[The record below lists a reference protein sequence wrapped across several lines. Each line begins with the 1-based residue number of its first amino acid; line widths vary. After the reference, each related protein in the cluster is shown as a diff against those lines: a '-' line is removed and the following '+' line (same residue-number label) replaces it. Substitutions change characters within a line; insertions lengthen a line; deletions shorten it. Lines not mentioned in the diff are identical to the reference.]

1 VPIASFHVEKQ
12 DSGSRARAG
21 VLTLPHGDV
30 QTPVFMPVGTQ
41 ATVKG
46 LTPVEVEALGAQIV
60 LANTYHLYLRPGPE
74 LVAALGGL
82 HALMAWDRPILTDSG
97 GFQVFSLGFG
107 REHGVGKIAKTFPAE
122 ASRAQRAAG
131 KGQEPGQGAGT
142 GSPEAGDEEGLD
154 ASAPRPS
161 SPNPRPQPRGH
172 ARLTRVDDDG
182 VTFTSHIDG
191 SPHRLTPERSIRIQ
205 EELGADVILAFDEC
219 TSPLAGYEY
228 TRQAMARTH
237 RWAER
242 CVAAR
247 QATPQALFGIVQGGE
262 YADLR
267 EASARFIA
275 SLPFEGVAIG
285 GSLGQSKA
293 DMHAVLDWTVPHL
306 PDAWPRHLL
315 GIGEPEDLFAGVA
328 RGIDMFDCVAPT
340 RLGRHGVLYVPD
352 GRLHIDNAAYR
363 EDPAPPQE
371 GCDCYTCRH
380 FSRAY
385 LRHLFVANEMLGPRL
400 ATIHNLRFLVRL
412 MQDVRQSI
420 LDDGFAAFQSAFLAR
435 WRSQDT

>member
-1 VPIASFHVEKQ
+1 VSVTVASFRVEKQ
-12 DSGSRARAG
+12 DSRSRARAG

-30 QTPVFMPVGTQ
+30 QTPAFMPVGTQ

-46 LTPVEVEALGAQIV
+46 LTPVELAALGAQIV

-122 ASRAQRAAG
+122 AGRG
-131 KGQEPGQGAGT
+131 WGIGDGGQG
-142 GSPEAGDEEGLD
+142 SDQ
-154 ASAPRPS
+154 
-161 SPNPRPQPRGH
+161 PRPQPSPPVPQPPRGH
-172 ARLTRVDDDG
+172 ARLTRVDEDG

-205 EELGADVILAFDEC
+205 EVLGADVILAFDEC

-228 TRQAMARTH
+228 TRQALARTH

-242 CVAAR
+242 CLAAR

-262 YADLR
+262 YPDLR
-267 EASARFIA
+267 AESARFIA
-275 SLPFEGVAIG
+275 SLPFDGVAIG

-293 DMHAVLDWTVPHL
+293 DMHHVLDWTVPHL

-328 RGIDMFDCVAPT
+328 RGVDMFDCVAPT

-352 GRLHIDNAAYR
+352 GRLHIDNAGYR
-363 EDPAPPQE
+363 EDPAPIQE
-371 GCDCYTCRH
+371 GCDCYACRH

-412 MQDVRQSI
+412 MEDVRQSI
-420 LDDGFAAFQSAFLAR
+420 LDDRFAAFQQAFLER
-435 WRSQDT
+435 WQAQGS

>member
-1 VPIASFHVEKQ
+1 VVVASFRVEKQ
-12 DSGSRARAG
+12 DSQSRARAG
-21 VLTLPHGDV
+21 VLTLPHGEV
-30 QTPVFMPVGTQ
+30 LTPVFMPVGTQ

-46 LTPVEVEALGAQIV
+46 LTPVELEALGAQIV

-82 HALMAWDRPILTDSG
+82 HALMAWERPILTDSG

-122 ASRAQRAAG
+122 AGGGVQ
-131 KGQEPGQGAGT
+131 AGT
-142 GSPEAGDEEGLD
+142 GG
-154 ASAPRPS
+154 
-161 SPNPRPQPRGH
+161 RGH
-172 ARLTRVDDDG
+172 ARLTRVDEDG

-205 EELGADVILAFDEC
+205 EDLGADVILAFDEC

-228 TRQAMARTH
+228 TRQALARTH

-242 CVAAR
+242 CLAAR
-247 QATPQALFGIVQGGE
+247 QPTPQALFGIVQGGE
-262 YADLR
+262 YQDLR
-267 EASARFIA
+267 EESARFIA
-275 SLPFEGVAIG
+275 SLPFDGVAIG

-293 DMHAVLDWTVPHL
+293 DMHRVLDWTVPHL

-328 RGIDMFDCVAPT
+328 RGVDMFDCVAPT

-363 EDPAPPQE
+363 EDPAPIQD

-412 MQDVRQSI
+412 VEEMRQSI
-420 LDDGFAAFQSAFLAR
+420 LAGRFAACQRAFLDRWQAAR
-435 WRSQDT
+435 A

>member
-1 VPIASFHVEKQ
+1 VAVASFRVEKQ
-12 DSGSRARAG
+12 AVSSRARAG
-21 VLTLPHGDV
+21 VLTLPHGEV

-122 ASRAQRAAG
+122 AGEGRRPE
-131 KGQEPGQGAGT
+131 EPG
-142 GSPEAGDEEGLD
+142 S
-154 ASAPRPS
+154 
-161 SPNPRPQPRGH
+161 RPQSGRHG
-172 ARLTRVDDDG
+172 RLTRVDDDG

-219 TSPLAGYEY
+219 TSPLAGYDY
-228 TRQAMARTH
+228 TRQALARTH

-242 CVAAR
+242 CLAAR

-262 YADLR
+262 YPDLR
-267 EASARFIA
+267 EESARFIA
-275 SLPFEGVAIG
+275 SLPFDGVAIG

-293 DMHAVLDWTVPHL
+293 DMHHVLDWTVPHL
-306 PDAWPRHLL
+306 PDRWPRHLL
-315 GIGEPEDLFAGVA
+315 GIGEPEDLLAGVA
-328 RGIDMFDCVAPT
+328 RGVDMFDCVAPT
-340 RLGRHGVLYVPD
+340 RLGRHGVLYVPE
-352 GRLHIDNAAYR
+352 GRLHIDNAVYR
-363 EDPAPPQE
+363 EDPAPLQE

-420 LDDGFAAFQSAFLAR
+420 LDDRFEAFQREFLDR
-435 WRSQDT
+435 WQGQGA

>member
-1 VPIASFHVEKQ
+1 MAVASFRVEKQ
-12 DSGSRARAG
+12 APGGRARAG
-21 VLTLPHGDV
+21 VLSLPHGDV

-82 HALMAWDRPILTDSG
+82 HALMAWDGPILTDSG

-107 REHGVGKIAKTFPAE
+107 REHGVGKIAKIFPAE
-122 ASRAQRAAG
+122 SDPQ
-131 KGQEPGQGAGT
+131 PPT
-142 GSPEAGDEEGLD
+142 
-154 ASAPRPS
+154 
-161 SPNPRPQPRGH
+161 PNPPAPRGH
-172 ARLTRVDDDG
+172 GRLTRVDEDG

-191 SPHRLTPERSIRIQ
+191 SPHRLTPERSIGIQ
-205 EELGADVILAFDEC
+205 EALSADVILAFDEC

-242 CVAAR
+242 CLAAR

-262 YADLR
+262 YKDLR
-267 EASARFIA
+267 EESARFIA
-275 SLPFEGVAIG
+275 GLPFDGVAIG

-293 DMHAVLDWTVPHL
+293 DMHHVLDWTVPHL

-315 GIGEPEDLFAGVA
+315 GIGEPEDLFAGVS

-340 RLGRHGVLYVPD
+340 RLGRHGVLYVPE

-363 EDPAPPQE
+363 EDPAPVQE
-371 GCDCYTCRH
+371 SCDCYACRN

-420 LDDGFAAFQSAFLAR
+420 LDDRFEAFQREVLAR
-435 WRSQDT
+435 WRGASA